1 MVTRSELKG
10 KWNQIKG
17 SIREKW
23 GDFTDNDFSKV
34 EGNTDQLVGMIQEK
48 TGAARREIEEF
59 LDEVI
64 SNGETIV
71 QNVTET
77 ARKYANQASEV
88 VRDQYDRVGRNL
100 ESGYEDARD
109 MVRARPAESVG
120 VAFAA
125 GLVAGTI
132 ISLLLRPGRT

>member
-1 MVTRSELKG
+1 MNFPKLKET
-10 KWNQIKG
+10 QI
-17 SIREKW
+17 SW
-23 GDFTDNDFSKV
+23 
-34 EGNTDQLVGMIQEK
+34 VGLIQEK

-71 QNVTET
+71 QNVTE
-77 ARKYANQASEV
+77 RPQIRQQASEV
-88 VRDQYDRVGRNL
+88 VRDQYDRVGRIL

-125 GLVAGTI
+125 GWSRAPSSVCCCGLGEREI
-132 ISLLLRPGRT
+132 GDRRRTVRSDSYDR